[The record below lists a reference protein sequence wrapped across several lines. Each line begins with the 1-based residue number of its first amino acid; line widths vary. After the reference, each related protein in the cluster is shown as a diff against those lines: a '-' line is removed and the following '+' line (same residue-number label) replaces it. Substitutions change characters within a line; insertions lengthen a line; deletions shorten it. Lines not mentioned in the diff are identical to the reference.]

1 MNLTML
7 TRRSLSLFAA
17 VGGWRTLAEAVA
29 SRALFLVAYLTSG
42 RVSASALIAVV
53 GVLAFAVAR
62 VWTDRKYWQAAG
74 GLLVVGV
81 SALLAGSTGRG
92 VDFYLVGVLTSAV
105 GGAVFLVSVLVRW
118 PVVGLVLGA
127 ARDDRFGWR
136 RDRARRRRYQ
146 RCTAIFLAK
155 FALGTALMVPL
166 YLAGQVVALGIAST
180 LLTTPATGVC
190 AYLSWRILR
199 AETDPAGPGPAVTT
213 PSPG

>member
-74 GLLVVGV
+74 GLLMVGV

-199 AETDPAGPGPAVTT
+199 AEADPAGPGPAVTT

>member
-7 TRRSLSLFAA
+7 TRKSLSLFAA

-42 RVSASALIAVV
+42 RVPASALVAVV
-53 GVLAFAVAR
+53 GVFVFAVAR

-81 SALLAGSTGRG
+81 SASLAGSTGRG
-92 VDFYLVGVLTSAV
+92 VDFYLVGVLTSAA

-127 ARDDRFGWR
+127 ARGDRFGWR

-166 YLAGQVVALGIAST
+166 YLDGQVVALGIAST
-180 LLTTPATGVC
+180 LLTAPATVFC

-199 AETDPAGPGPAVTT
+199 VEGDPTGPAPAATT